1 MRLALRYIHAHRAE
15 LALDSEINPQAL
27 QRAAAEVSE
36 MTLVPVALVLRL
48 IEDELDAQPL
58 SAHAART
65 EQKTAPDFDRIPV
78 VSE

>member
-1 MRLALRYIHAHRAE
+1 MRLALRYNHAHRAE
-15 LALDSEINPQAL
+15 PLLDSEIEPRAL

-58 SAHAART
+58 AGHAART
-65 EQKTAPDFDRIPV
+65 EQKTAPDFDHIPV
-78 VSE
+78 E